1 MKFEL
6 KPTLFL
12 LPIVA
17 TLGCCASTPEANPG
31 R

>member
-17 TLGCCASTPEANPG
+17 ALGGCVSTPEANPG